1 MKTLLLLRHAK
12 SDWGDPAREDFDRP
26 LNVRGRKAARRMAEH
41 IARRG
46 LGPDLVWCSTAAR
59 ARETWAL
66 MAPALE
72 PAIGAGLRDDLYLA
86 TAAELLAIARGAPD
100 RAARLMLIAHNPGLH
115 EIALSLARTSRDA
128 GELDALRAGLP
139 TAALAIVA
147 FDADGWAGIADGRL
161 VSLVRPRRLPPGDG
175 ESRPGD
181 A

>member
-12 SDWGDPAREDFDRP
+12 SDWGDPSREDFDRP
-26 LNVRGRKAARRMAEH
+26 LNARGRKAARRMAEH

-66 MAPALE
+66 MAPSLT
-72 PAIGAGLRDDLYLA
+72 PSIGAAWRDDLYRA

-115 EIALSLARTSRDA
+115 DLALSLSRTSRDA
-128 GELDALRAGLP
+128 GELDALRLGLP
-139 TAALAIVA
+139 TAALAIIE
-147 FDADGWAGIADGRL
+147 FDGDRWTGISGGRL
-161 VSLVRPRRLPPGDG
+161 VSLVRPKRLPLAD
-175 ESRPGD
+175 
-181 A
+181 

>member
-26 LNVRGRKAARRMAEH
+26 LNARGRKAARRMAGH
-41 IARRG
+41 IAHRG

-66 MAPALE
+66 MAPAL
-72 PAIGAGLRDDLYLA
+72 ASGIGAAWRDDLYLA

-115 EIALSLARTSRDA
+115 DLALSLARTSRDA
-128 GELDALRAGLP
+128 GELDVLRAGLP

-147 FDADGWAGIADGRL
+147 FDAEGWAGIADGRL
-161 VSLVRPRRLPPGDG
+161 VALVRPRRLPPND
-175 ESRPGD
+175 
-181 A
+181 

>member
-26 LNVRGRKAARRMAEH
+26 LNARGRKAARRMAGH

-46 LGPDLVWCSTAAR
+46 LDPDLVWCSTAAR

-66 MAPALE
+66 MAPALA
-72 PAIGAGLRDDLYLA
+72 PGIGAAWRDDLYLA

-115 EIALSLARTSRDA
+115 DLALGLARTSRDPA
-128 GELDALRAGLP
+128 DLDALGNGLP

-147 FDADGWAGIADGRL
+147 FDANGWAGIADGRL
-161 VSLVRPRRLPPGDG
+161 VSLVRPRRLSPGD
-175 ESRPGD
+175 
-181 A
+181 